1 MSSEIQPDHL
11 LQRLLA
17 RGPARL
23 LKGAA
28 GPCYR
33 TGTQLALRVDH
44 AAAIDA
50 VQRELDLEADLGPL
64 VQRYGLFEARSQAR
78 DRAEYLLRPDL
89 GRRLDEASAERLRQ
103 RCPAAPG
110 LQIVVGDGL
119 SATAVATQVPVLLP
133 LLMEKAKARGWDL
146 GQPFVVRQCRV
157 GILNAVGE
165 VLHPTV
171 AVLLVGERPGLA
183 TADSLSAYMAFRPQA
198 GHTDAERN
206 LISNIHPAGVQPA
219 EAVERI
225 LALCGRMR
233 DLGAGGVGVKEQFHL
248 PGALPAEPV
257 DALH

>member
-1 MSSEIQPDHL
+1 MSSELQPDHL

-146 GQPFVVRQCRV
+146 GQPRCEIGFDDGGWFCSGHPLVCRC
-157 GILNAVGE
+157 
-165 VLHPTV
+165 H
-171 AVLLVGERPGLA
+171 LVGFESA
-183 TADSLSAYMAFRPQA
+183 TQGDTARSCDTGKCEHCAR
-198 GHTDAERN
+198 R
-206 LISNIHPAGVQPA
+206 
-219 EAVERI
+219 R
-225 LALCGRMR
+225 ALCALRIR
-233 DLGAGGVGVKEQFHL
+233 TCSHAHSQAPDAGAQNQRAHVRW
-248 PGALPAEPV
+248 
-257 DALH
+257 

>member
-1 MSSEIQPDHL
+1 MSSEIQPDQL

-50 VQRELDLEADLGPL
+50 VHRELDLESDLGPL
-64 VQRYGLFEARSQAR
+64 VEQYGLFEVRSQAR

-89 GRRLDEASAERLRQ
+89 GRRLDEESVARMRQ
-103 RCPAAPG
+103 RCPVAPEM
-110 LQIVVGDGL
+110 QIVVGDGL
-119 SATAVATQVPVLLP
+119 SATAVVRQVPVLLP
-133 LLMEKAKARGWDL
+133 LLMEKAKAWGWGL

-157 GILNAVGE
+157 GILNPVGE
-165 VLHPTV
+165 LLQPTL

-183 TADSLSAYMAFRPQA
+183 TAESLSAYLAYRPRA

-206 LISNIHPAGVQPA
+206 LISNIHAAGVRPA

-233 DLGAGGVGVKEQFHL
+233 ALGAGGVRVKEQFHH
-248 PGALPAEPV
+248 PDALPAEPV
-257 DALH
+257 DELS